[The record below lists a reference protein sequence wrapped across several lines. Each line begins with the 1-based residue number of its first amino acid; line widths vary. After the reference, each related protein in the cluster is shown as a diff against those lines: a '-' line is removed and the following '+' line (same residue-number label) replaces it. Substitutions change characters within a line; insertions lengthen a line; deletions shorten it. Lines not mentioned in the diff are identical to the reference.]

1 MPEWFIHDKY
11 AIRMGYSKEI
21 SENINRLIDF
31 PWEVNDYEKFIF
43 SRRKLTPT
51 GIKNMKRLLKTDN
64 LIRAIV
70 PHDGGRTSKT
80 VMRDQLEFL
89 NDTNNTRYVH
99 IWFLHHFLDYIEK
112 VGEDYERDELLE
124 RINGRFSGPSNLF
137 PEIQKQVSEFVK
149 EYYEEIFNVIMKRKR
164 ERGATK
170 DTGIIDVDNSN
181 RNLNLYESIQQAA
194 KRSKEK
200 RNLSKIN

>member
-1 MPEWFIHDKY
+1 MHDKY

-31 PWEVNDYEKFIF
+31 PWEVKDYEKFFF
-43 SRRKLTPT
+43 SKRKLTPT
-51 GIKNMKRLLKTDN
+51 GVKNMKKLLKTDN
-64 LIRAIV
+64 LFRAMV
-70 PHDGGRTSKT
+70 SHDGSRARKT
-80 VMRDQLEFL
+80 DMRDQLEFL
-89 NDTNNTRYVH
+89 NDTRYVH

-149 EYYEEIFNVIMKRKR
+149 EYYEEIFNDIMNRKK

-170 DTGIIDVDNSN
+170 NTGIIDVDNSN

-200 RNLSKIN
+200 KNL